1 MIFFPRR
8 VKQDGRV
15 RPCNL
20 DFTEGISM
28 YDRLNRQDEVSVWN
42 ITCTIRSKDL
52 AIHITTAQDD
62 ITQRKQLPE
71 KLFQFLNKSVA
82 LSDLLCDIQITIE
95 DMNET
100 V

>member
-1 MIFFPRR
+1 
-8 VKQDGRV
+8 
-15 RPCNL
+15 
-20 DFTEGISM
+20 M

-42 ITCTIRSKDL
+42 VTYTIRSKDL

-82 LSDLLCDIQITIE
+82 LSVLLCDIQITIE